1 MLFPLIGDTHSILS
15 FHRWLYTLFLMV
27 DANFKLKLKEKGIP
41 DAHLGSGWAYYVEDS
56 KFKSYLNEHADDQQ
70 EVC

>member
-1 MLFPLIGDTHSILS
+1 
-15 FHRWLYTLFLMV
+15 MV

-70 EVC
+70 EVCQYL